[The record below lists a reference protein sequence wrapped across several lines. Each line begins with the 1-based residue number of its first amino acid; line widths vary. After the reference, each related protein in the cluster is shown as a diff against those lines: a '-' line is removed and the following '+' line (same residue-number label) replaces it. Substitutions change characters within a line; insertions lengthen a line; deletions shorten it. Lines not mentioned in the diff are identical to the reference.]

1 MSVID
6 DRLSLI
12 FERLNNEKFLKNK
25 SLSNDMPYWV
35 FDYNPE
41 DELIVRDFLLK
52 KLVTRFSKES
62 LNFHVIDLYDVMLS
76 MLESRNLLERT
87 YSLELSKGF
96 DLLKKTMD
104 SVLEQKKVASYIV
117 DHFLHD
123 TPSFIILH
131 GVGSCFPYIKAPALL
146 NALHGVT
153 GFTPVL
159 LFFPGSYDGNKFET
173 LNVIE
178 PDPYYRAFRLVP
190 EKTSSELKTLNI
202 EI

>member
-1 MSVID
+1 MSIID

-12 FERLNNEKFLKNK
+12 FERLNNPKFLENR

-41 DELIVRDFLLK
+41 DELIVRDYLIN
-52 KLVTRFSKES
+52 KLVPRFAKEGF
-62 LNFHVIDLYDVMLS
+62 NFHTIDLYDVMLS
-76 MLESRNLLERT
+76 ILDSRNLLERT

-96 DLLKKTMD
+96 DHLKKTMD
-104 SVLEQKKVASYIV
+104 SVLEQKKVAKHIV
-117 DHFLHD
+117 DHFLKD
-123 TPSFIILH
+123 SPSFIILH

-146 NALHGVT
+146 NALHGDT
-153 GFTPVL
+153 GYIPVL
-159 LFFPGSYDGNKFET
+159 MFFPGNYDGNMFET

-190 EKTSSELKTLNI
+190 EKTSAELKTLNI
-202 EI
+202 